1 MAFTVI
7 FTVIHYEMSYQVI
20 PPPASLRNY
29 VRYFWVLENP
39 TTSVSQKSFTV
50 MSNGLPGLIFQKNPA
65 LFTGFEG
72 ERLPQLFVFGQAR
85 KYGQLQGGG
94 NFRTVGV
101 TFEPTA
107 LKPVFGINAN
117 ELTDQSA
124 CISHLTKTSLC
135 EQLLHCSSV
144 QQQVAC
150 LSEFLL
156 TQTQRYNHYNPKLVY
171 ATAAL
176 QQGKRLS
183 DVLRQLNLSERS
195 LERLFLVH
203 IGITP
208 ILYARICRFQASLSL
223 LRQNSFRPL
232 TDIAYSLG
240 YFDQSHFIRDF
251 KLFSG
256 VSPRIY
262 QRKAIERM
270 PGFPEWDL
278 KK

>member
-1 MAFTVI
+1 
-7 FTVIHYEMSYQVI
+7 MSYQVM
-20 PPPASLRNY
+20 PPPASLKKF
-29 VRYFWVLENP
+29 VRSFWVLEN
-39 TTSVSQKSFTV
+39 SAADVSQKSFTV
-50 MSNGLPGLIFQKNPA
+50 MSSGSPGLIFQENPS

-72 ERLPQLFVFGQAR
+72 EQLPQLFVFGQAR

-101 TFEPTA
+101 IFEPTA
-107 LKPVFGINAN
+107 LKQVFGLNAN
-117 ELTDQSA
+117 ELTDQNAS
-124 CISHLTKTSLC
+124 ISYLTKTSLC
-135 EQLLHCSSV
+135 EQLLHCTSV
-144 QQQVAC
+144 EQQVSC
-150 LSEFLL
+150 LSKFLL
-156 TQTQRYNHYNPKLVY
+156 AQTHRYNHYNPKLVY
-171 ATAAL
+171 ATTAL
-176 QQGKRLS
+176 QQGKRLA
-183 DVLRQLNLSERS
+183 DVLRELNLSERS
-195 LERLFLVH
+195 LERLFLAH

-223 LRQNSFRPL
+223 LRQGGFRSL

-270 PGFPEWDL
+270 PGFPEWEL